1 METLKRGETLSCNF
15 YNILV
20 ATNYEACTEMEVFFK
35 SKGYDTLYL
44 GSSVQGEAREVANVI
59 GGIGRISSGAPCSP
73 RSRCIA
79 SRASPRKYARTSS
92 GAVGAEFMKSPSAR
106 SGDLTGRGRHLA
118 ASEQRTAR
126 PRRTAYRCG
135 RGRRVRHDGALRGS
149 PPDSVVCQ
157 NPALEAEGVRDVV
170 CPR

>member
-1 METLKRGETLSCNF
+1 LKRGETLSCNF

-44 GSSVQGEAREVANVI
+44 GSLVQGEAREVANVI
-59 GGIGRISSGAPCSP
+59 RGIGRISSGALC
-73 RSRCIA
+73 
-79 SRASPRKYARTSS
+79 
-92 GAVGAEFMKSPSAR
+92 SPSAR
-106 SGDLTGRGRHLA
+106 SGDLTGRGSHVA

-135 RGRRVRHDGALRGS
+135 RGRRVRHDGALHGS

-157 NPALEAEGVRDVV
+157 DPALEAEGVRDVV
-170 CPR
+170 RPR